1 MSGLLN
7 LQAGT
12 VITGGLDISGGIVQG
27 FGTIVGGVIN
37 NGTLDGLAGT
47 LATLVVSAE
56 PARAAECLTKFA

>member
-1 MSGLLN
+1 MRRDLSPARLN

-12 VITGGLDISGGIVQG
+12 VTTGGLDINGGIVQG

-47 LATLVVSAE
+47 AS
-56 PARAAECLTKFA
+56 